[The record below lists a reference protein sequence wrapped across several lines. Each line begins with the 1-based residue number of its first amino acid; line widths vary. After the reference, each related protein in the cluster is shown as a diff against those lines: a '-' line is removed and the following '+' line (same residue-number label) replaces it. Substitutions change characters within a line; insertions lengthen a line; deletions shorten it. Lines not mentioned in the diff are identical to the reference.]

1 MPLGFGVST
10 ETARSVVKNFKKQR
24 RFYNSP
30 EETQIRFG
38 GKVSDKSEINI
49 SNKDQL
55 FRTDILDGFI
65 WTSKSPKQIIVFDI
79 VDKKREVIPYT
90 PEKNNHLTDYLTV
103 IVGNYMVYAYKEKHN
118 DLYNFTLSLRVGDS
132 WVISTENIKEKI
144 IKQFNEDVFIDWK
157 KYLKETTP
165 LGKSCIEIARGLT
178 DRVIASPIK
187 CDSSRRFCKR
197 VGLLVSGNEAFLV
210 PNKFKY

>member
-1 MPLGFGVST
+1 
-10 ETARSVVKNFKKQR
+10 
-24 RFYNSP
+24 
-30 EETQIRFG
+30 
-38 GKVSDKSEINI
+38 
-49 SNKDQL
+49 
-55 FRTDILDGFI
+55 
-65 WTSKSPKQIIVFDI
+65 
-79 VDKKREVIPYT
+79 
-90 PEKNNHLTDYLTV
+90 
-103 IVGNYMVYAYKEKHN
+103 MVYAYKEKHN
-118 DLYNFTLSLRVGDS
+118 DLYNFTLSLRIDDS

-165 LGKSCIEIARGLT
+165 LGKSCIEIARGLK

>member
-1 MPLGFGVST
+1 MPLSFGVST

-65 WTSKSPKQIIVFDI
+65 WTSKSPKQILVFDI

-103 IVGNYMVYAYKEKHN
+103 IVGNYMVYAYK
-118 DLYNFTLSLRVGDS
+118 LTICL
-132 WVISTENIKEKI
+132 KI
-144 IKQFNEDVFIDWK
+144 
-157 KYLKETTP
+157 
-165 LGKSCIEIARGLT
+165 
-178 DRVIASPIK
+178 
-187 CDSSRRFCKR
+187 
-197 VGLLVSGNEAFLV
+197 
-210 PNKFKY
+210 

>member
-1 MPLGFGVST
+1 MSIGFGVST

-30 EETQIRFG
+30 EETQIRVG

-49 SNKDQL
+49 ANKNQL

-65 WTSKSPKQIIVFDI
+65 WTSKSPKQSVVFDL
-79 VDKKREVIPYT
+79 VDQKREVISYT
-90 PEKNNHLTDYLTV
+90 PKRNNHLTDYLTV

-132 WVISTENIKEKI
+132 WVFSAENIKEKI
-144 IKQFNEDVFIDWK
+144 IEQFNEDVYIDWK
-157 KYLKETTP
+157 KYQKETTP
-165 LGKSCIEIARGLT
+165 LGKSCIELARGLT
-178 DRVIASPIK
+178 DRVIASPIT

-197 VGLLVSGNEAFLV
+197 VGLFVSGNEAFLV